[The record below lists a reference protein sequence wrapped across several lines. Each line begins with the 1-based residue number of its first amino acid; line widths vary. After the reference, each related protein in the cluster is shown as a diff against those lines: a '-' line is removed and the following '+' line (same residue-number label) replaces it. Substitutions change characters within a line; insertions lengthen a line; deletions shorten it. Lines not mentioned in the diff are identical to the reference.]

1 MTVKEC
7 YEIIGDYND
16 AMDRLMKEDLIVRF
30 LKKFETDKSY
40 TELVAAYE
48 ADDIEGI
55 FSASHTLKGVAAN
68 LSLTRLYSIAS
79 EITELYRDRQEHDM
93 GNRMEI
99 LEKEYVLVME
109 TINHLD

>member
-30 LKKFETDKSY
+30 LKKFETDNSY

-55 FSASHTLKGVAAN
+55 LLG
-68 LSLTRLYSIAS
+68 R
-79 EITELYRDRQEHDM
+79 
-93 GNRMEI
+93 
-99 LEKEYVLVME
+99 
-109 TINHLD
+109 